1 MSRTLTVVSHAAT
14 AATRLAAFPADE
26 PIEHTGIDGG
36 PRADTAVRGP
46 ESRCAQTA
54 AALGLS
60 ADPDDRLR
68 DCDYGRWRGRTLD
81 EVAAAEPDA
90 VAIWLTDPGAAP
102 HGGETLLDLL
112 DRVGGWLDTP
122 PDGRRTVAVTHPAV
136 AKAMIVRAL
145 GADPS
150 AFWRIDIAPLSRTIL
165 RGGPGRWT
173 LRWLTTAESAR

>member
-14 AATRLAAFPADE
+14 AATRLAAFPDDE
-26 PIEHTGIDGG
+26 PVERPGAEGG
-36 PRADTAVRGP
+36 LSADVAVRGP

-60 ADPDDRLR
+60 AESDDRLR

-81 EVAAAEPDA
+81 DVAAAEPDA
-90 VAIWLTDPGAAP
+90 VAVWLTDPAAAP
-102 HGGETLLDLL
+102 HGGESLLDLL
-112 DRVGGWLDTP
+112 DRVGGWLDAP
-122 PDGRRTVAVTHPAV
+122 PDGRRTAAVTHPAV

-145 GADPS
+145 GAEPS

-165 RGGPGRWT
+165 RGEPGRWT
-173 LRWLTTAESAR
+173 LRWLTKAGSTR

>member
-14 AATRLAAFPADE
+14 AATRLAAFPDDE
-26 PIEHTGIDGG
+26 PVERPDIDGSVS
-36 PRADTAVRGP
+36 ADTAVRGP

-60 ADPDDRLR
+60 AESDDRLR
-68 DCDYGRWRGRTLD
+68 DCDFGRWRGRTLD

-90 VAIWLTDPGAAP
+90 MALWLTDPAAAP
-102 HGGETLLDLL
+102 HGGESLLELL
-112 DRVGGWLDTP
+112 DRVGSWLDAP
-122 PDGRRTVAVTHPAV
+122 PEGRRTAAVTHPAV
-136 AKAMIVRAL
+136 VKAMIVHAL
-145 GADPS
+145 GAEPS

-173 LRWLTTAESAR
+173 LRWLTAESSR